1 MYLVD
6 KYCWWE
12 GKRRQRRNVIYWSLV
27 NLWQVWE
34 RYEAQI
40 RAWCT
45 VLIGSSTGL
54 MSAWLE
60 GSCYMLYIKRTVAA
74 AAAATNLPCCWF
86 LYLQP
91 NIIYTPLV
99 HVVGDTEASGEL
111 YLFMYVFLIAS
122 WWLFTKAETCS
133 KKYNWYKFIRGWRF
147 VLPLL
152 LSEKLL
158 TPMQYSYTCSPRYLS
173 AFLCTALTPV
183 FICCR

>member
-45 VLIGSSTGL
+45 VLIGNSTGL

-111 YLFMYVFLIAS
+111 YLFFPS
-122 WWLFTKAETCS
+122 SFTQRKAVNSNAVLVYMFS
-133 KKYNWYKFIRGWRF
+133 KVSVGLSLYCTNTSIY
-147 VLPLL
+147 LL
-152 LSEKLL
+152 
-158 TPMQYSYTCSPRYLS
+158 
-173 AFLCTALTPV
+173 
-183 FICCR
+183 